1 MVYKVYIKRGLN
13 MKFTIDRSA
22 LLTALQHVHSVVE
35 RRNTIPILSNVLIE
49 AKEDGVYL
57 TATDMD
63 IAVIEKIN
71 LEKSEVMQLGTITT
85 SAQMLYDIVR
95 KLPENVKVELLS
107 EKNDRLGI
115 KASSSSFAL
124 NCLPAEDFPSISQEE
139 FKFTFSLETNDLIRL
154 IDKTSFAMSLEETR
168 YYLNGIYLHAVKD
181 AEGEKLRTVSTDGHR
196 LSRVDMNIPEGANEI
211 PGVIVPR
218 KTIMEI
224 RKLLEDHS
232 DTINLS
238 LSDNKIKLSFSNVIL
253 TSKLLDGTFPDYSRV
268 IPEQND
274 KTVTISNQ
282 LLSEAVD
289 RVSTVSTDKTRAIK
303 VNISK
308 GNLIISAT
316 NPDKGSASESL
327 DVIYDGEEV
336 EIGFNS
342 KYVLDVARQIKGN
355 EIIIKLSDSVSPTLV
370 YDKDDKGVLFVLMP
384 MRV

>member
-1 MVYKVYIKRGLN
+1 
-13 MKFTIDRSA
+13 MKFSIDKSA

-63 IAVIEKIN
+63 IAVIEKID

-95 KLPENVKVELLS
+95 KLPENIKVELLS

-124 NCLPAEDFPSISQEE
+124 NCLAAEDFPSISQEE
-139 FKFTFSLETNDLIRL
+139 FKYTFILDTNDLIRL

-168 YYLNGIYLHAVKD
+168 YYLNGIYLHAIKD
-181 AEGEKLRTVSTDGHR
+181 ADGEKLRTVSTDGHR
-196 LSRVDMNIPEGANEI
+196 LSRVDMNIPKGANDI

-224 RKLLEDHS
+224 RKLLEDHT
-232 DTINLS
+232 DTIELS
-238 LSDNKIKLSFSNVIL
+238 LSDNKIRLSFSNVIL

-274 KTVTISNQ
+274 KTVTVSNQ
-282 LLSEAVD
+282 LFSEAVD

-308 GNLIISAT
+308 GNLVISAT

-327 DVIYDGEEV
+327 DINYDGEEV

-355 EIIIKLSDSVSPTLV
+355 EVIIKLSDSVSPTLV